1 MCPFSPSITASRFQ
15 ADLGKLAMTSL
26 TMRAFGAPSPTR
38 GASLG
43 RPPVCSAGPSTS
55 GRWVH
60 TRVLAE
66 TESRVEAAM
75 GLDRFPQPRRVPV
88 DFISRHPSH
97 RHPLRAIH
105 GAAWPWLAPAWWQS
119 RYPPARAP
127 LLAGSDQRPMLPA
140 GRVLGPGTREHLC
153 SASLKTVATW
163 LFSRLPAVPLYCR
176 ATPTECVPFFRKPV
190 SSTIP

>member
-26 TMRAFGAPSPTR
+26 TMRAFGAPLTTR

-88 DFISRHPSH
+88 DFISCHPSH
-97 RHPLRAIH
+97 RHPLLPGMVQH
-105 GAAWPWLAPAWWQS
+105 GHGLLRLGGKADIL
-119 RYPPARAP
+119 RHAP
-127 LLAGSDQRPMLPA
+127 LCSPGPIRGPCFRQVEFSVQEHVSIFARVAQDGGYLA
-140 GRVLGPGTREHLC
+140 VL
-153 SASLKTVATW
+153 
-163 LFSRLPAVPLYCR
+163 
-176 ATPTECVPFFRKPV
+176 
-190 SSTIP
+190 